1 MKKWLN
7 ASQKLK
13 NFWWRWV
20 VFTVI
25 ITVYVAILPLL
36 VSGGWQQYATVTVTD
51 ALEVVFAIAVA
62 AILPALLR

>member
-36 VSGGWQQYATVTVTD
+36 VWGGWQQYAAVTVTD